1 MIWFTIGLEISY
13 LICKHSIHFFKR
25 IKGHGLLVYN
35 FIDFTYCAFSNF
47 WLNLVIGR
55 TFVSDIVLMSLL
67 DAILVISWFIGKITI
82 ADIHLKIIWRSILR
96 EIGSLQILHGV
107 NVRTSSCLK
116 EKENLGSFENKNT
129 NQRIKELLKV
139 LTSVVFCMSPD
150 IVRFFWDIFIV
161 CLPTDFSE
169 SYADMLTSFENFN

>member
-1 MIWFTIGLEISY
+1 
-13 LICKHSIHFFKR
+13 
-25 IKGHGLLVYN
+25 
-35 FIDFTYCAFSNF
+35 
-47 WLNLVIGR
+47 
-55 TFVSDIVLMSLL
+55 MSLL
-67 DAILVISWFIGKITI
+67 DAILVINWFIGKITI
-82 ADIHLKIIWRSILR
+82 AGIDLKIFWGSILR

-116 EKENLGSFENKNT
+116 GKENLGSFENKNT
-129 NQRIKELLKV
+129 NQQIKELLKV

-150 IVRFFWDIFIV
+150 IVRFFGDIFIV